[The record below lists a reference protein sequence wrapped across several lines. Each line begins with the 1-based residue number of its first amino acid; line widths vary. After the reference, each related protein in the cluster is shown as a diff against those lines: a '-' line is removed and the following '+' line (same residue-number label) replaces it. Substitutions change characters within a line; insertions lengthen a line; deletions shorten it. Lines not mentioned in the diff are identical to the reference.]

1 MKKCSDAGSSAGQSA
16 GCQEV
21 DVVAETSVTGAL
33 PEDEHPRKK
42 IKNKNNKFDEPK
54 KRGRGRPATHGLSK
68 DPVYT
73 SYREAKSRCTNP
85 KHPDYQR
92 YGGRGIEF
100 RFSSPGELLA
110 AVGQRPAGQTLDRIN
125 PNGHYEPGNVRWA
138 TPKEQAN
145 NRNSPEYFKQQAQ
158 ARSWYRS
165 RDERKQYLQAMRHW
179 QLSLQAYNDPW
190 RLSPEDKEAL
200 DRVRAETSIP
210 NATFWE
216 SDQRFSELSRGDP
229 DEIDPGEDPHDPR
242 QEHVWLPKLD
252 ESPGSFTLP
261 SLNRPGSKVTLRGG
275 PFIALSVPQERGF
288 IRGMGRFPLS
298 LNCTRE
304 EIDGLNSLLRNYRKG
319 HTGLVFSGCTMC
331 FNSNL
336 IEGRLMAMAARL
348 SYSGQESRVVLAG
361 EIAADLTIDDTDKL
375 LEHECL
381 VIPDLEMWPAIVGP
395 DRLLTA
401 RLVDVLVER
410 VRQRLPTIVYAE
422 ESPKLDPRLASIV
435 NLHYRRVDLSKA
447 IFHEEDLSH
456 NL

>member
-1 MKKCSDAGSSAGQSA
+1 MQPGGFRLLGKAVSRLPRSRSRRG
-16 GCQEV
+16 
-21 DVVAETSVTGAL
+21 DVRNRTLT
-33 PEDEHPRKK
+33 EDEHPRKK
-42 IKNKNNKFDEPK
+42 IKNKNNKSDEPK

-68 DPVYT
+68 DPIYT

-110 AVGQRPAGQTLDRIN
+110 AVGQRPAGQTLDRID
-125 PNGHYEPGNVRWA
+125 PNGHYEAGNVRWA

-158 ARSWYRS
+158 ERKWYRS
-165 RDERKQYLQAMRHW
+165 RDERKQYVQAMRHW
-179 QLSLQAYNDPW
+179 QLSVQAYNDPW
-190 RLSPEDKEAL
+190 RLSPEDKETL

-210 NATFWE
+210 NATFWDPE
-216 SDQRFSELSRGDP
+216 QRFSELSIEDP
-229 DEIDPGEDPHDPR
+229 DEIDPE

-275 PFIALSVPQERGF
+275 PFIALSVPEERGF

-298 LNCTRE
+298 VNCTRE
-304 EIDGLNSLLRNYRKG
+304 EIDGLNSLLRNRKG
-319 HTGLVFSGCTMC
+319 DGPGLVFSGCTMC

-348 SYSGQESRVVLAG
+348 SACGQKSRVALAG

-375 LEHECL
+375 LDNECL
-381 VIPDLEMWPAIVGP
+381 VIPDLEMWPAAVGP

-422 ESPKLDPRLASIV
+422 DRPNLDPRLASIL
-435 NLHYRRVDLSKA
+435 NHHYRRVGLSN
-447 IFHEEDLSH
+447 SH
-456 NL
+456 AP